1 MSPSLRPLLALL
13 LGLATTT
20 ALADDGSSPTGF
32 AKRTESNQQVA
43 DRYVAAYFDK
53 RWDDLSA
60 ASGDAL
66 SFEDPTALLVFG
78 PPPERDSKA
87 KVLELFRT
95 GYAPLELKFDQLR
108 AMYSGDHA
116 FYEGNLDWV
125 YHLPERDIH
134 SITPMIVILRLE
146 NGKVVEHRDYVDY
159 RPFIEAEIASRPK
172 KDAPTSP

>member
-1 MSPSLRPLLALL
+1 MSSLRTLLVLL
-13 LGLATTT
+13 LSFPATA
-20 ALADDGSSPTGF
+20 ALAEGNPAPTSF

-43 DRYVAAYFDK
+43 DRYVSAYFDK

-60 ASGDAL
+60 VSADSLD
-66 SFEDPTALLVFG
+66 FQDPTALLVFG
-78 PPPERDSKA
+78 PPPERDSKE

-108 AMYSGDHA
+108 AVYSGDHA
-116 FYEGNLDWV
+116 LYEGNLDWV
-125 YHLPERDIH
+125 YHLPERDVH
-134 SITPMIVILRLE
+134 SITPMVVILRLE

-172 KDAPTSP
+172 QDAPTSP